1 VGGLV
6 LTPGKAVIVTVS
18 TRKEKTMSKRNTH
31 PAGIGKKVPM
41 TVTIT
46 EIAHHRNG
54 ICGAPFDV
62 LLFRE
67 GGTRKV
73 GIVFERE
80 LYCAIFD
87 IAKLAAGDIAFGSN
101 SWRGDKYEEA
111 LRTRIKSH
119 RKAFL
124 TKFLKSTGY
133 QE

>member
-1 VGGLV
+1 MGRSRKG
-6 LTPGKAVIVTVS
+6 
-18 TRKEKTMSKRNTH
+18 KEKSMTKKHTH
-31 PAGIGKKVPM
+31 PADQGKKCPF
-41 TVTIT
+41 TIT

-67 GGTRKV
+67 GESRMI

-80 LYCAIFD
+80 SYCAVFD

-111 LRTRIKSH
+111 LRTCIKSH
-119 RKAFL
+119 RKLFL
-124 TKFLKSTGY
+124 QTTDD